1 MENFHALCVRECE
14 TSEKAKGIQNQ
25 VDLIEGRNK
34 TVSKEISSKQLENI
48 TLQETLAALKKENS
62 EAMML
67 VEREKHN
74 YNTLS
79 VKGIATF

>member
-1 MENFHALCVRECE
+1 MENFYALFVIECE

-48 TLQETLAALKKENS
+48 TLQETVAALNKMNL

-79 VKGIATF
+79 VTGIEKF